1 MYRTYRIP
9 LLIFAVQLLLAAPA
23 YANSKQAQSL
33 AAGTIAVEQKAQ
45 KKISAWQQEKHG
57 VIAQINNKQVE
68 LEWLTHQKNKYS
80 RYIDT
85 LNSNISEMK
94 RQKQE
99 LENIANAVNPLLEH
113 TVKRLE
119 TFIAQ
124 DQPFLSTEREERI
137 QNIKKALADPHVEQ
151 AEQLRRVLE
160 TLEVET
166 GYGSGIEI
174 DNEDVVLEG
183 QALRAE
189 TVRAGR
195 LGYYCISPDKKQVGI
210 WSPNHKE
217 FVAVSD
223 ADKQAVLS
231 LQTIARRKQIVEV
244 TPLPLAVEVT
254 EVDALKTPAKTL
266 ASSSTVSEKE

>member
-9 LLIFAVQLLLAAPA
+9 LLILAAQLVFTPPVNA
-23 YANSKQAQSL
+23 SSTQAQSL

-85 LNSNISEMK
+85 LESNISEMK

-99 LENIANAVNPLLEH
+99 LENIANAVTPLLEH
-113 TVKRLE
+113 TVKKLE
-119 TFIAQ
+119 AFIAQ
-124 DQPFLSTEREERI
+124 DQPFLSAEREERI
-137 QNIKKALADPHVEQ
+137 QNIRKALADPHLEQ

-166 GYGSGIEI
+166 GYGSGIEV
-174 DNEDVVLEG
+174 DNEDVVLDG

-210 WSPNHKE
+210 WSPKHRE

-223 ADKQAVLS
+223 TDKQAVLS

-244 TPLPLAVEVT
+244 TPLPLAVEVV
-254 EVDALKTPAKTL
+254 EVDASEAPTKTL
-266 ASSSTVSEKE
+266 ASRSTVSEKE